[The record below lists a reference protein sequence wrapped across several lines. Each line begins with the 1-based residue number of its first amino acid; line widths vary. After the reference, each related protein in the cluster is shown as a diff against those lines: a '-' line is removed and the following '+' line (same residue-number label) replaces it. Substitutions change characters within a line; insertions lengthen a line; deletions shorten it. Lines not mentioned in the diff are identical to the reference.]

1 MSIGRAERLPL
12 GRRVAYWR
20 SRRGMS
26 QRVFADR
33 LGKSKSWVDKIER
46 GQRRLD
52 RFSVLQEIADVLDVD
67 VHLLLGRAP
76 TRRHGGAPGAD
87 QTTVEQIRAA
97 LTCHEG
103 LGRRPAGVPDPDR
116 LERAVTHAW
125 ISLTRGDYD
134 RLLRDLPTLIR
145 HAQWSRADRRAD
157 QGIAA
162 LLTQAYQITADLLH
176 RVGDHHLA
184 WLAADRATIISADTG
199 DPLQTGRAVISLADV
214 VRATGR
220 PGHAIELA
228 TTTARRLSHPS
239 ARCDEPARLSI
250 VGTLLLQAALGAAA
264 ATDVAT
270 ATTMLNH
277 AQQAA
282 DHVGPGRDHYH
293 TSFGPA
299 LVGITRTTVAVE
311 LGRGQAALAEH
322 HTLTRLPDYQR
333 LPPAVRAA
341 HLVQVARA
349 QLQVGTPG
357 TAASV
362 LLEATRTAPAEIRV
376 RPLARHTLAT
386 ILRRLDQPSP
396 ITHLAET
403 IGVSV

>member
-76 TRRHGGAPGAD
+76 TRRPGSAPGAD
-87 QTTVEQIRAA
+87 QTIVEQIRAA

-116 LERAVTHAW
+116 LGRAVTHAW

-157 QGIAA
+157 QGVAA

-176 RVGDHHLA
+176 RVGEHHLA
-184 WLAADRATIISADTG
+184 WLVADRATIISADAG

-220 PGHAIELA
+220 PRHAIELA
-228 TTTARRLSHPS
+228 TSTAHRLSHPTTGRNES
-239 ARCDEPARLSI
+239 ARLSI
-250 VGTLLLQAALGAAA
+250 VGALLLQAALGAAA
-264 ATDVAT
+264 VTDAASAT
-270 ATTMLNH
+270 AMLNH

-282 DHVGPGRDHYH
+282 NQIGQGHDHYH

-299 LVGITRTTVAVE
+299 LVGIIRTTVAVE
-311 LGRGQAALAEH
+311 LGCGQAALAEH
-322 HTLTRLPDYQR
+322 HTLTQAPDYQR
-333 LPPAVRAA
+333 LAPAIRAA
-341 HLVQVARA
+341 HLIQVARA

-357 TAASV
+357 TAART
-362 LLEATRTAPAEIRV
+362 LLEATRTAPAEVRV
-376 RPLARHTLAT
+376 RPLARDTLAA
-386 ILRRLDQPSP
+386 ILRRLEQPGP
-396 ITHLAET
+396 IAHLAET
-403 IGVSV
+403 IGVTV